1 MKINPFAPNMNVEPA
16 EKYAEEKRAWQG
28 APSIVR
34 TKGGRLLVGFMSGG
48 IYEPDPRNCCLLV
61 YSDDQGES
69 WSAPVLA
76 IESRPDVRQR
86 VFEIELWIAPTGA
99 LWLFWAETPYEAGLA
114 MPDYTQKIDME
125 NDSEYHRLEAQVQ
138 TWCAVCEDPDAQEL
152 VFGEPWWLFNAVN
165 RNHPFV
171 TKSGRWLFPTYL
183 ASPRDY
189 YQFYYSDDGGKTVK
203 KTEPR
208 TGRPGGR
215 NYDEPSFYQLKDGR
229 IAALMRTTHEGMLR
243 MFSSDEGLTWSE
255 PEFFMEVASQR
266 PCSGNDHEGG
276 VWLIPS
282 IHPKNRNGLRLMYS
296 ADGLEFEDRLS
307 LDDRARISY
316 PEFVWDPDGTMYVT
330 YDRERNN
337 KINKSWVTGLSES
350 AKEILFARIPA
361 DVLQSGEITSET
373 VRARIIT
380 KAKINELDNYLS
392 REK

>member
-1 MKINPFAPNMNVEPA
+1 MKIHSFAPNMNVEPA

-28 APSIVR
+28 APTIAL

-61 YSDDQGES
+61 YSDDQGEN

-76 IESRPDVRQR
+76 IESRPEILKR
-86 VFEIELWIAPTGA
+86 VFEIELWIAPGGA

-125 NDSEYHRLEAQVQ
+125 NDSEYHRLEAQAQ
-138 TWCAVCEDPDAQEL
+138 TWCAVCEDPDANTL
-152 VFGEPWWLFNAVN
+152 VFGEPRRLFNAVN

-183 ASPRDY
+183 PSPRNF
-189 YQFYYSDDGGKTVK
+189 YQFYYSDDEGKTLKV
-203 KTEPR
+203 TEAR

-215 NYDEPSFYQLKDGR
+215 NYDEPSFYQMKDGR
-229 IAALMRTTHEGMLR
+229 IAALMRTTYEGMFR
-243 MFSSDEGLTWSE
+243 MFSADEGLTWTE

-266 PCSGNDHEGG
+266 PCSGNDGKGG
-276 VWLIPS
+276 AWLIPS
-282 IHPKNRNGLRLMYS
+282 LHPKNRNGLRLMYS
-296 ADGLEFEDRLS
+296 ADGVEFEERLI

-316 PEFVWDPDGTMYVT
+316 PEFVWASDGTMYAV

-337 KINKSWVTGLSES
+337 KINKSLVTGLSES
-350 AKEILFARIPA
+350 GKEILFAKIPA
-361 DVLQSGEITSET
+361 DVLKSGKITPET

-392 REK
+392 GEK